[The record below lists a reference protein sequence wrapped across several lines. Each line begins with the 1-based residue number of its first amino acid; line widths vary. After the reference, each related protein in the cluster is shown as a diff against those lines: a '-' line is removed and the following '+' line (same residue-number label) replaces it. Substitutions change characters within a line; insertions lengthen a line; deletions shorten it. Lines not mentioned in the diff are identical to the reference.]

1 MISTFSHATA
11 KRINWTAIKDSSIGT
26 SVRGGDATG
35 ITRMADSPVAA
46 REVQASD
53 LERVFATMRSEF
65 KSALSGLRRL
75 MNIILLLAGLSLAAA
90 IAGTII
96 AGTLRAIFG
105 GMALSTVG
113 VVALIDLLRRVAR
126 LGREQAM
133 LELIPAK
140 YELALSIAET
150 SEDRRKVLNS
160 LMKEMDSL
168 H

>member
-1 MISTFSHATA
+1 MMLTFSHATV
-11 KRINWTAIKDSSIGT
+11 KRINWTAIKDSSIGM
-26 SVRGGDATG
+26 SVRGGGATAG
-35 ITRMADSPVAA
+35 GAA
-46 REVQASD
+46 REVQAAD

-75 MNIILLLAGLSLAAA
+75 MNIILLLAGVSLAAA

-96 AGTLRAIFG
+96 AGTLRAIVS

-113 VVALIDLLRRVAR
+113 VVALIDLFRRVAR

-140 YELALSIAET
+140 YELALNIAET
-150 SEDRRKVLNS
+150 PEDRRKVLNS